1 MSRTSSS
8 WLPLGSAHVIDW
20 KHLGRPASAR
30 GANAWVTSLE
40 GESVIIRSWGEET
53 TSFFDFVML
62 SDERVA
68 GTIIV
73 SCTRAEGN
81 RLRLKTEV
89 EVDAMVSYT
98 DIADFRENSRTLM
111 LSTATR
117 SFDVRRG
124 GISEQHAPPISA
136 QGAELFEIAPDS
148 AMQTSCGEWL
158 LAIIGVCRDVVRG
171 KDAVEVVSPTE
182 TKNGK
187 ATAEPSAK
195 KDPAPARSRTEAA
208 RPNQVREALDGQPR
222 RVSPA
227 ASAEISRERAV
238 PAEVAPSS
246 RTVER
251 SVERSAERSAERAPV
266 ATPAPAASSGGTK
279 LSCSTNSGE
288 SFDITGDE
296 TFIGR
301 SKQCAIV
308 LKSQRVSRKH
318 ACVTKEADGFYIN
331 DLGAANGIWAG
342 SEKIDREKIQ
352 TGDEFIVGDVVLTF
366 TLS

>member
-8 WLPLGSAHVIDW
+8 WLPLGSAHLIDW
-20 KHLGRPASAR
+20 KHLGRPAGAR

-40 GESVIIRSWGEET
+40 GESTLIRVWGEDA
-53 TSFFDFVML
+53 TSYFDFVML

-68 GTIIV
+68 GTIV
-73 SCTRAEGN
+73 VTCARADGN

-89 EVDAMVSYT
+89 EVDGLVSYT
-98 DIADFRENSRTLM
+98 DTADFRENARTLM

-117 SFDVRRG
+117 SFESRRG
-124 GISEQHAPPISA
+124 GLTEHTAPVISA
-136 QGAELFEIAPDS
+136 QAAELFEIAPDS
-148 AMQTSCGEWL
+148 AMQTSCAEWL
-158 LAIIGVCRDVVRG
+158 AAIIGVCRDVVRG
-171 KDAVEVVSPTE
+171 KDAPEAVAPAE

-187 ATAEPSAK
+187 AEPAPK

-222 RVSPA
+222 RVSPS
-227 ASAEISRERAV
+227 ASAEVSRERAV

-246 RTVER
+246 RTIER
-251 SVERSAERSAERAPV
+251 TAERSAERAER
-266 ATPAPAASSGGTK
+266 APAPAAVTPPPSSGGSK

-288 SFDITGDE
+288 TFEITGDE

-352 TGDEFIVGDVVLTF
+352 SGEEFIIGDVVLTF